1 MSPPTEE
8 GANEPPQN
16 TVGPGD
22 WLLGATE
29 SRQVAGDVSPAAHDM
44 EILVISE
51 NKVTGKIG
59 KSFVIRYILNEK
71 FEN

>member
-1 MSPPTEE
+1 MSPTEE

-22 WLLGATE
+22 WLFGAAE
-29 SRQVAGDVSPAAHDM
+29 SRQVAGDISPSGCTAHDM

-51 NKVTGKIG
+51 DKVTGKIG
-59 KSFVIRYILNEK
+59 KSLILGVQMY
-71 FEN
+71 FE